1 MKPKNQGE
9 FDKNHNMF
17 SYIDP
22 KLAAKEAE
30 REAKLKAR
38 SKAKLPT

>member
-1 MKPKNQGE
+1 
-9 FDKNHNMF
+9 MF

-38 SKAKLPT
+38 SKVKVPT